1 MVKLEDFVTHEDP
14 KTKELKEAI
23 MAGEKALNSLE
34 EARNSFRSASNWGI
48 FDMLGG
54 STLISLGKHSKI
66 KDGQYKLDKAKDDLY
81 AFEKELKDVEYNITN
96 TKMMLKVHKQF
107 FDVIAYDTLAI
118 KQINLK
124 DDMTEEEYDLHY
136 LGDDGTSSFYIDLCT
151 GTYNISSSSNKEP
164 YVIKDN
170 ESVDFMFKQIRTNM
184 KY

>member
-81 AFEKELKDVEYNITN
+81 DFEKELKDVEYNISINIDIDNMTYMLDVFFDN
-96 TKMMLKVHKQF
+96 FFADFMVQNKINDVIERIDEVIRDVKEVLKV
-107 FDVIAYDTLAI
+107 
-118 KQINLK
+118 LK
-124 DDMTEEEYDLHY
+124 EQL
-136 LGDDGTSSFYIDLCT
+136 
-151 GTYNISSSSNKEP
+151 
-164 YVIKDN
+164 
-170 ESVDFMFKQIRTNM
+170 
-184 KY
+184 

>member
-81 AFEKELKDVEYNITN
+81 AFEKELKDVEYNIS
-96 TKMMLKVHKQF
+96 
-107 FDVIAYDTLAI
+107 
-118 KQINLK
+118 INVEK
-124 DDMTEEEYDLHY
+124 IT
-136 LGDDGTSSFYIDLCT
+136 
-151 GTYNISSSSNKEP
+151 
-164 YVIKDN
+164 V
-170 ESVDFMFKQIRTNM
+170 
-184 KY
+184 